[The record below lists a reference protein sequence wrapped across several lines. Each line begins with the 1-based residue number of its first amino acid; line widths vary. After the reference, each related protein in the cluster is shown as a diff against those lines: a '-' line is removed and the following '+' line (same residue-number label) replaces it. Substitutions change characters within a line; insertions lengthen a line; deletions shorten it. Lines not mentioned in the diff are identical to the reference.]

1 MRSGLPRHP
10 SSNVDPPRARPI
22 PTSIVG
28 EPGEVN
34 RQKVACFFPVASHS
48 WLGASEWYYL
58 FPWSIIQP
66 SLLLA

>member
-1 MRSGLPRHP
+1 MPKTPLNQREPAASA
-10 SSNVDPPRARPI
+10 SI
-22 PTSIVG
+22 PTSIARV
-28 EPGEVN
+28 PGEVN